1 MVTSLLSVVAFLATS
16 VSSAS
21 SVPAGAG
28 APQASPSAMV
38 ATCGAVTRDQIE
50 AAVGLLVASEPAE
63 QSRLSSTCRYSAG
76 DIAIEISIQHLTQSL
91 NLPMELERLRTDIP
105 GSELREV
112 EGLAAHAYAVEIPDA
127 GTQLHVLPGERE
139 YFMVSVLGLD
149 AGHHGFDAAMK
160 IAQAVLK
167 RR

>member
-1 MVTSLLSVVAFLATS
+1 MFLSVLSVVTFFATS
-16 VSSAS
+16 VSSTS
-21 SVPAGAG
+21 SPAPGA
-28 APQASPSAMV
+28 AQPQMSSTMV
-38 ATCGAVTRDQIE
+38 VSCGAVSRDQIE
-50 AAVGLLVASEPAE
+50 DAIGRLVAESTQE
-63 QSRLSSTCRYSAG
+63 QSRFGSTCRYSAG
-76 DIAIEISIQHLTQSL
+76 DTEVEISIQHLTQSL
-91 NLPMELERLRTDIP
+91 NLPAELERLRTDIP
-105 GSELREV
+105 GAELREV
-112 EGLAAHAYAVEIPDA
+112 AGLAEHAYAVEIPDA

>member
-1 MVTSLLSVVAFLATS
+1 MVVA
-16 VSSAS
+16 
-21 SVPAGAG
+21 
-28 APQASPSAMV
+28 
-38 ATCGAVTRDQIE
+38 CGAVSRAQIE
-50 AAVGLLVASEPAE
+50 AAIGLLIAQSTQE
-63 QSRLSSTCRYSAG
+63 QSRFGSTCRYSAG
-76 DIAIEISIQHLTQSL
+76 DTAVEISIQHLTHSL
-91 NLPMELERLRTDIP
+91 DLPAELERLRTDIP

-112 EGLAAHAYAVEIPDA
+112 AGLAEHAYAVEIPDA

-167 RR
+167 LR